1 MEFLRQNNNRI
12 LIVDTNGITHQMW
25 HKLMVQYQYLG
36 YDFRDEDDVKT
47 YFDRH
52 TVLQED
58 QSTIFLQVI
67 GQAQTDS
74 TVDTDFIKKEECQA
88 REYYGLTNSFH
99 KAGYMLANGDML
111 DFSEGQW
118 QRTLDHRDIHNVI
131 GRDDDEE
138 ASDTMYR
145 FISHGNVRMLPNG
158 FHIIRPPTE
167 QQWNVIRRMVR
178 SANYLYADIS
188 NTYGYTVKHFEYDVI
203 TPTTFP
209 ELKRSITAYFT
220 DLML

>member
-1 MEFLRQNNNRI
+1 MEFLRDNNR
-12 LIVDTNGITHQMW
+12 VTVTDTDGITHQMW
-25 HKLMVQYQYLG
+25 HKLLMQFNYLG
-36 YDFRDEDDVKT
+36 YDFREEDDVKT

-58 QSTIFLQVI
+58 QSIAFLRVI
-67 GQAQTDS
+67 GQAQAND
-74 TVDTDFIKKEECQA
+74 TVDAKLIKKEECQA
-88 REYYGLTNSFH
+88 KEHYGLTNSFH

-118 QRTLDHRDIHNVI
+118 QRTLDHRDIHNVLDS
-131 GRDDDEE
+131 DDDEE

-167 QQWNVIRRMVR
+167 QQWNVLRRMIR

-188 NTYGYTVKHFEYDVI
+188 NTYGYTVRHFEYDVI

-209 ELKRSITAYFT
+209 ELKRGITEYFA
-220 DLML
+220 DLTL